1 MKKYNASARTD
12 DILNV
17 YGYSCAHTMVAVL
30 KARGGDLTREN
41 VMKQA
46 ATFPSADDFAL
57 IKQMQLE
64 KFNGTNWRLLAS
76 CS

>member
-1 MKKYNASARTD
+1 
-12 DILNV
+12 
-17 YGYSCAHTMVAVL
+17 MVAVL

-46 ATFPSADDFAL
+46 AAFTSADDFAL

-64 KFNGTNWRLLAS
+64 IFNGTNWRLLAS